1 VARLLVIEDESELR
15 ALLVGTLEG
24 DDHQV
29 DEAADGTKGLALAQE
44 SRPDLVLCDILMEG
58 LDGYGV
64 LAGLRQDPGT
74 ALIPVIFLTG
84 VGGEDA
90 LRKGMNLG
98 ADDYLMKPVTGERLV
113 QAVRARL
120 NRSAL
125 VRQEAE
131 RRLEELRT
139 ELARS
144 LLPHELLT
152 PLTAVI
158 GLSSL
163 LMEEGAV
170 EAGDVREVARG
181 IFRSGQRLEEM
192 IAKLLV
198 YAELQSSG
206 LGAVATRLDM
216 SEAAAVLA
224 GGARSKAGRA
234 DREGDVTI
242 QMEAFAGPVS
252 SDHLRVLVEELVENA
267 LKFSKPHSRV
277 IVQSRLEGEA
287 WVLSVTDRG
296 RGMTQE
302 QSAGVRHHA
311 PLLRRHQEEPA
322 LGLGLTIVNRLV
334 GLYGG
339 NVAFETTPG
348 HGTTVTVH
356 IPFALPERTRS

>member
-1 VARLLVIEDESELR
+1 ME
-15 ALLVGTLEG
+15 TLESDG
-24 DDHQV
+24 HQV
-29 DEAADGTKGLALAQE
+29 DEAADGAKGLALAQE
-44 SRPDLVLCDILMEG
+44 SRHDLVLCDIVMKG

-64 LAGLRQDPGT
+64 LAGLRHDPGT

-98 ADDYLMKPVTGERLV
+98 ADDYLLKPVTKERLI

-120 NRSAL
+120 SRSAS

-139 ELARS
+139 ELVGS

-152 PLTAVI
+152 PLTVVI

-192 IAKLLV
+192 IAKLLL

-206 LGAVATRLDM
+206 
-216 SEAAAVLA
+216 
-224 GGARSKAGRA
+224 
-234 DREGDVTI
+234 
-242 QMEAFAGPVS
+242 
-252 SDHLRVLVEELVENA
+252 
-267 LKFSKPHSRV
+267 
-277 IVQSRLEGEA
+277 
-287 WVLSVTDRG
+287 RG
-296 RGMTQE
+296 
-302 QSAGVRHHA
+302 
-311 PLLRRHQEEPA
+311 
-322 LGLGLTIVNRLV
+322 
-334 GLYGG
+334 
-339 NVAFETTPG
+339 
-348 HGTTVTVH
+348 
-356 IPFALPERTRS
+356 